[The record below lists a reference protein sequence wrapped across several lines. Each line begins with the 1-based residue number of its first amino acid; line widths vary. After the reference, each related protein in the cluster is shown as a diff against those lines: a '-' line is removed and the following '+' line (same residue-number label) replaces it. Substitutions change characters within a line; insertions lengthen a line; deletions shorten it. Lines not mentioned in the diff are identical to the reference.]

1 MLAPYG
7 GHGGNGETVPCYRC
21 KVALT
26 YETLTVDRIKAGMD
40 HGTYCWSNVRP
51 ACEACNITTG
61 NQLKWH
67 RQKFPLGSPVVFA
80 RNRMF
85 YTADKVLWDI
95 IDGEGEALL
104 TLQSRAT
111 GRRRFNVSRAHL
123 LAVSEPKELAA

>member
-1 MLAPYG
+1 MGLDRPVTRGTSNGNASGSSYARRSRKRRMLAPYG

-26 YETLTVDRIKAGMD
+26 YETLT
-40 HGTYCWSNVRP
+40 
-51 ACEACNITTG
+51 
-61 NQLKWH
+61 
-67 RQKFPLGSPVVFA
+67 VVFA